1 MNVVCIIAYD
11 GSKFCGFERQKH
23 DSCMRDS
30 MRNLPMSVAGFF
42 EKTLEKIGIYTRI
55 IGSGRTDRGVH
66 ATHQVI
72 NFHAHFQM
80 SLEKMKKLLNDRLYP
95 FVFIRK
101 IFIADDAFH
110 ARFDAIMRSY
120 KYIFTQNDMMPFYNA
135 YIAKVRHGRLDL
147 MQQAIRQFQGQ
158 HDFSLFK
165 KNDSNTTNFVRHIYK
180 ANIFPVKIHNIECHV
195 AHISANGFL
204 RSQIRIMLKACFE
217 YSLAKISLLDLQRQI
232 SNTIS
237 IHDAICIRELAPP
250 NGLYLSR
257 VIYK

>member
-1 MNVVCIIAYD
+1 
-11 GSKFCGFERQKH
+11 
-23 DSCMRDS
+23 
-30 MRNLPMSVAGFF
+30 
-42 EKTLEKIGIYTRI
+42 
-55 IGSGRTDRGVH
+55 
-66 ATHQVI
+66 
-72 NFHAHFQM
+72 
-80 SLEKMKKLLNDRLYP
+80 
-95 FVFIRK
+95 
-101 IFIADDAFH
+101 
-110 ARFDAIMRSY
+110 
-120 KYIFTQNDMMPFYNA
+120 MMPFYNA